1 MIHSNG
7 LNKTHCLLLLTV
19 LLILPD
25 QAHALQS
32 HSAPEG
38 IYVHQLAHIFFISA
52 LCYLFWD
59 IRRSSFPGKG
69 WRFLQMFCVCM
80 VLWNIVAF
88 TGHSMEAVINA
99 SDIEVY
105 SGYLSA
111 KIAGPISPAKIV
123 YYFTKFDHL
132 FSVPELFFL
141 YLCMRSLYRRS
152 CEEEDR

>member
-7 LNKTHCLLLLTV
+7 LNKMYCLLLLTV

-38 IYVHQLAHIFFISA
+38 IYVHQLAHIFFMSA

-69 WRFLQMFCVCM
+69 WRFLQAFCVCM

-88 TGHSMEAVINA
+88 TGHSVEAVINA
-99 SDIEVY
+99 ADIEVY
-105 SGYLSA
+105 SGYLST
-111 KIAGPISPAKIV
+111 KIAGPITSAKLI
-123 YYFTKFDHL
+123 YYFTKLDHL
-132 FSVPELFFL
+132 FSVPALFFL
-141 YLCMRSLYRRS
+141 YLSMLSLYRRS
-152 CEEEDR
+152 CEEEKR

>member
-7 LNKTHCLLLLTV
+7 LNKIHCLLLLTV
-19 LLILPD
+19 LLIWPD
-25 QAHALQS
+25 RAHALQS

-38 IYVHQLAHIFFISA
+38 IYVHQLAHIFFMSA

-69 WRFLQMFCVCM
+69 WRFLQAFCVCM

-88 TGHSMEAVINA
+88 TGHSVEGLIHVA
-99 SDIEVY
+99 DIEVY

-111 KIAGPISPAKIV
+111 KITGPINPAKLI
-123 YYFTKFDHL
+123 YFFTKLDHL
-132 FSVPELFFL
+132 FSVPALFLL
-141 YLCMRSLYRRS
+141 YLCMLSLYRRS
-152 CEEEDR
+152 CEEEDK

>member
-7 LNKTHCLLLLTV
+7 KNAIHCLLLLSV
-19 LLILPD
+19 FLVLPD

-38 IYVHQLAHIFFISA
+38 IYVHQLAHIFFMSA

-59 IRRSSFPGKG
+59 VRRSSFSGKG
-69 WRFLQMFCVCM
+69 WRFLQAFCVCM

-88 TGHSMEAVINA
+88 TGHWIGQTIHVSEIVIN
-99 SDIEVY
+99 

-111 KIAGPISPAKIV
+111 KIAGPLSTSKLIF
-123 YYFTKFDHL
+123 YFTKLDHL
-132 FSVPELFFL
+132 FSVPALFFL
-141 YLCMRSLYRRS
+141 YLCMKSLYHKS
-152 CEEEDR
+152 CEEEKK